1 MQDQPQNPA
10 QTIPPSAKL
19 DPTRPTVARVY
30 DASLGGKDNYEVDR
44 QVFELVKQV
53 APHQGDVSWMNRRF
67 LVRAVRYL
75 TEIVGMDQFLDLGS
89 GLPTVQNTHEVAQF
103 SNPDARVVYVDNDP
117 ICNAHGRALLEEN
130 ENTRFVEADLTKPQ
144 DVLTHPEITRHLELD
159 RPLVL
164 MQIGTL
170 HHVSDEEDPVAVMR
184 AYVDALPSG
193 SYVAMTHFWDP
204 AAENPEWSRHAH
216 ELESKL
222 HEAGL
227 GSGFWR
233 ERAQIEKL
241 FVGLELLEPGLV
253 RLDDWWPAG
262 PRTREPWPEE
272 NLMLGGVAVK
282 R

>member
-1 MQDQPQNPA
+1 MQDA
-10 QTIPPSAKL
+10 ERTVPPSARL
-19 DPTRPTVARVY
+19 DPTKPTVARIY

-44 QVFELVKQV
+44 QIFEMIKQV

-75 TEIVGMDQFLDLGS
+75 TELVGMDQFLDLGS

-103 SNPDARVVYVDNDP
+103 SNPEARVVYVDNDP

-130 ENTRFVEADLTKPQ
+130 EYTRFVEADLTKPA
-144 DVLTHPEITRHLELD
+144 DVLAHPEITAHLELD

-170 HHVSDEEDPVAVMR
+170 HHVSDEQDPVGVMR
-184 AYVDALPSG
+184 HYVDALPSG
-193 SYVAMTHFWDP
+193 SYVVLTHFWDP
-204 AAENPEWSRHAH
+204 ADENPAWSKQAH
-216 ELESKL
+216 DLMDKL
-222 HEAGL
+222 RSANMDT
-227 GSGFWR
+227 GFWR
-233 ERAQIEKL
+233 TREEIEK
-241 FVGLELLEPGLV
+241 FFGGAELLEPGLV
-253 RLDDWWPAG
+253 ELDEWWPSG

-272 NLMLGGVAVK
+272 HLMLGGVAVK